1 MNYNLAI
8 PSPVTPGN
16 LVLPNGWK
24 AEWSAQYA
32 RYFYVNIH
40 TKESTWA
47 LPALPES
54 QQAPQPLQRKPVP
67 TQSIQAQSQSQSFP
81 TSAKTS
87 YVESYPTPPPQ
98 VMTGYFPAPNQQPQY
113 SVNQVPSSQQPY
125 IQAASPTVSIQG
137 NPQQQFPS
145 AQPYAP
151 QIAQYAPAPQHHGPA
166 QRHFASGHPVQYQQQ
181 SYPTPAAT
189 PVSIYTPPNAPSA
202 PQFQQMSPPI
212 TPNSMK
218 SPHQNGYVPGSCNQP
233 NITNNAHTNQPFK
246 AGASPI
252 NAMYSPNANNINQP
266 SQQRPI
272 TNVYQA
278 PQQPPAQQYQQNAYV
293 NQTYS
298 QPQHQSSNSHRT
310 SMMSGNF
317 PGGGM
322 MSKMSSKFTQLQTRA
337 TGPPAHGQ
345 ANAKPASDWKKWA
358 KRGAIGVAGI
368 GALALGVDAAG
379 DMLSGA
385 AGMDAAV
392 GADFSGGGGDFTGGG
407 GDFSGG
413 GFEGDNAAGAM
424 DAQTAVDANA
434 AQHAME
440 GIGQDNA
447 QMLLD
452 PVGTEYTMVN
462 DATATGSAQI
472 GYGLI

>member
-1 MNYNLAI
+1 MNYNSAI

-47 LPALPES
+47 MPALPEP
-54 QQAPQPLQRKPVP
+54 QQALPPLQRKPVP
-67 TQSIQAQSQSQSFP
+67 TQSMQAQSQSQSLP
-81 TSAKTS
+81 TVAQRS

-98 VMTGYFPAPNQQPQY
+98 VTTGYFPAPNQQPQY
-113 SVNQVPSSQQPY
+113 SINQVPSSQQPY
-125 IQAASPTVSIQG
+125 IQAAIPVSSQG

-145 AQPYAP
+145 AQPYTP
-151 QIAQYAPAPQHHGPA
+151 QIAQHPSTPQHQGPA
-166 QRHFASGHPVQYQQQ
+166 HQQFPSGQPAQYQQQ

-189 PVSIYTPPNAPSA
+189 PVSIYTPQSAPGA
-202 PQFQQMSPPI
+202 PQFQQMSPQI
-212 TPNSMK
+212 TPNSMN
-218 SPHQNGYVPGSCNQP
+218 SPQHNGYVPGSYNQP
-233 NITNNAHTNQPFK
+233 SKSNHTSTNHPFNS
-246 AGASPI
+246 GATPI
-252 NAMYSPNANNINQP
+252 NPIYPPQANNIIQS
-266 SQQRPI
+266 SQQRPN

-278 PQQPPAQQYQQNAYV
+278 PQQLPAQQYQQKAYV

-298 QPQHQSSNSHRT
+298 QPPHQSSNPHRT
-310 SMMSGNF
+310 SMMGGNF
-317 PGGGM
+317 RGGGM

-345 ANAKPASDWKKWA
+345 TIAKPASDWKKWA

-392 GADFSGGGGDFTGGG
+392 GADFSGGGGDFTGGA

-413 GFEGDNAAGAM
+413 GFEGGDTAAAM

-462 DATATGSAQI
+462 DATAAGSASI